1 MQASIVELRY
11 HMKDVLKALDRNEI
25 VQVLYRGKVKATLV
39 PEPFKTKNISAK
51 QHPFFGMNPE
61 ERSVDEVMQGFRG
74 GRFNAI

>member
-11 HMKDVLKALDRNEI
+11 HMKDVLKALERNET

-39 PEPFKTKNISAK
+39 PEQPLKKMGHVSE
-51 QHPFFGMNPE
+51 HPFFGMDSE
-61 ERSVDEVMQGFRG
+61 EYSVEDTLEQLRG